1 RNKFSSWKVAASVIA
16 IAVVGTISYKFINLK
31 GKEQSQIVA
40 FPSKAK
46 DSALIALNKKE
57 DIQKDTLSTL
67 IVTTN
72 KPVHKKERKLSQ
84 DATRIP

>member
-1 RNKFSSWKVAASVIA
+1 
-16 IAVVGTISYKFINLK
+16 
-31 GKEQSQIVA
+31 
-40 FPSKAK
+40 
-46 DSALIALNKKE
+46 E

-84 DATRIP
+84 DATRIPFNSLAATNKNSSLSDSVHLQDLVVVGYGVARKKDISGAIPQIETDSIKQQH